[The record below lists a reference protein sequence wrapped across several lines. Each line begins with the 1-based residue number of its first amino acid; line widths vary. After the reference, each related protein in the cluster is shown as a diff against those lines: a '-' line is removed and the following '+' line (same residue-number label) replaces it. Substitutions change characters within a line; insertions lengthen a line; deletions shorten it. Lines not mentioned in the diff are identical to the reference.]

1 MTAVA
6 VGCSAWFG
14 RFSPSVPLSLMAPYT
29 GDSVTGLNHILR
41 PIRALEPQGV
51 LRTRTANP
59 MDSGTDGADRSV
71 TRDGEPEP
79 GQSWR
84 GPPPSVQ
91 PMLTKISSVQVRHRV
106 RCAVVYPSLR
116 SRRAAEELEDRYRNR
131 TEHHGGA
138 VAPSSPSTSEDCR
151 TLPDEPRFRLAGL
164 LLRRR
169 PASRSRWLH
178 RLVRLRG
185 ESPLSSHAQ
194 ADW

>member
-84 GPPPSVQ
+84 GPPLSVQ
-91 PMLTKISSVQVRHRV
+91 PMLTKATNAQRK
-106 RCAVVYPSLR
+106 
-116 SRRAAEELEDRYRNR
+116 ELEDSKRYR
-131 TEHHGGA
+131 TQHHRGA
-138 VAPSSPSTSEDCR
+138 VAPSS
-151 TLPDEPRFRLAGL
+151 TLNL
-164 LLRRR
+164 
-169 PASRSRWLH
+169 
-178 RLVRLRG
+178 
-185 ESPLSSHAQ
+185 
-194 ADW
+194 